1 MENGQIPNSAITA
14 STIWSEYY
22 AAYYGRLNSERG
34 WFAGKQDAHQWL
46 QIDFGEVTQV
56 TAISTQ
62 GYYKLNRWVKS
73 YTLSYSNTGLEPF
86 TPYKQQHYTKV
97 HVLLIVS
104 GFHSCEVLDLTN
116 GVRICP
122 LSVLT
127 VYYLVFSVFH

>member
-1 MENGQIPNSAITA
+1 MENGRIPNSAITA

-34 WFAGKQDAHQWL
+34 WFAGTQDVHQWL
-46 QIDFGEVTQV
+46 QVDFGEVTQV

-62 GYYKLNRWVKS
+62 GYNSALNRYVKS

-97 HVLLIVS
+97 RTCIVD
-104 GFHSCEVLDLTN
+104 C
-116 GVRICP
+116 
-122 LSVLT
+122 
-127 VYYLVFSVFH
+127 

>member
-1 MENGQIPNSAITA
+1 MENGQIPNSAIKA
-14 STIWSEYY
+14 STIWSGYY

-46 QIDFGEVTQV
+46 QIDFGEDTQV

-86 TPYKQQHYTKV
+86 TPYKQQRYPKV

-104 GFHSCEVLDLTN
+104 GFHRCEVLDLTN
-116 GVRICP
+116 GVGICP

-127 VYYLVFSVFH
+127 VYHLVFSVFH

>member
-14 STIWSEYY
+14 STIWSERY

-34 WFAGKQDAHQWL
+34 WFTGKWDAHPWL
-46 QIDFGEVTQV
+46 EIDFGEVTQV

-62 GYYKLNRWVKS
+62 GYLNHWVKS
-73 YTLSYSNTGLEPF
+73 YSLNYSNTGLEPF
-86 TPYKQQHYTKV
+86 TPCKQQRYPKV

-104 GFHSCEVLDLTN
+104 GFHRCEVLDLTN
-116 GVRICP
+116 GVGICP

-127 VYYLVFSVFH
+127 VYHLVFSVFH